1 MAAETLTAVRSIVRQ
16 SQDIVATRTY
26 RPPCDVCV
34 ECDVRK
40 QAVCAALDDSELG
53 ALQAIMT
60 STKLE
65 THRTLVDQGQPR
77 NRVYTL
83 TSGMLRLYTM
93 LPDGRRQIT
102 AFLLPGDYLG
112 LGDEDVHDQTAEA
125 VVDCSLCGFT
135 VGEMEKL
142 MDRYPRLR
150 QRLHQM
156 TRIALRQARDSQM
169 ILGRLAPVEKV
180 ASFLLVL
187 SARAAEHGGALN
199 PVHLPMT
206 RTDIADYLGLT
217 IETVSRSFT
226 KLRVQGLIR
235 LPDAHQVDI
244 VDRRALTAVAGI
256 EAR

>member
-1 MAAETLTAVRSIVRQ
+1 MLGQ
-16 SQDIVATRTY
+16 FQDQTGSRTY
-26 RPPCDVCV
+26 RAPCGVCLD
-34 ECDVRK
+34 CDVRK
-40 QAVCAALDDSELG
+40 QAVCAALGDHEVG
-53 ALQAIMT
+53 ALEAIMA
-60 STKLE
+60 STKLGVN
-65 THRTLVDQGQPR
+65 RVLVDQGQR
-77 NRVYTL
+77 RERVYTL

-102 AFLLPGDYLG
+102 AFLMPGDYLG
-112 LGDEDVHDQTAEA
+112 LGEEEVHDQSAEA
-125 VVDCSLCGFT
+125 VVDCTLCGFG
-135 VGEMEKL
+135 VSEMEQL
-142 MDRYPRLR
+142 MERYPRLR

-156 TRIALRQARDSQM
+156 TRMALRQARDSQM

-187 SARAAEHGGALN
+187 SARVAEHGGKDN

-206 RTDIADYLGLT
+206 RADIADYLGLT